1 MSTPK
6 QIPRY
11 SDNERFNHWLTA
23 IAFVLSALS
32 GLALFHPSLFWL
44 TNLFGGGP
52 WTRILHPFIGLVM
65 AIVLVGMMVRFW
77 HHNLMQANDRQWI
90 RQWRDAISNREELL
104 PEVGRYNAGQKMI
117 FWLMVVC
124 ITTLLVTGILFWR
137 PWFAEAFPIVV
148 VRIATL
154 LHAVAATVLILGA
167 IVHIYAA
174 IWVKGS
180 LGGMLRGTVSE
191 KWARKHHPAW
201 LRELTGK

>member
-1 MSTPK
+1 MSTPQ
-6 QIPRY
+6 QIERY
-11 SDNERFNHWLTA
+11 SEHDRFNHWLTA

-32 GLALFHPSLFWL
+32 GLSLFHPSLFWL
-44 TNLFGGGP
+44 TNLFGGGA

-65 AIVLVGMMVRFW
+65 ALMFVGMMVRFW
-77 HHNLMQANDRQWI
+77 HHNAIQANDRQWI
-90 RQWRDAISNREELL
+90 KQWRDAISNREDRL

-137 PWFAEAFPIVV
+137 PWFADALPIIVV
-148 VRIATL
+148 RLATL
-154 LHAVAATVLILGA
+154 LHALAASVLVLGA
-167 IVHIYAA
+167 IVHVYAA

-180 LGGMLRGTVSE
+180 LSGMMRGTVSE

>member
-32 GLALFHPSLFWL
+32 GLALFHPALFWL
-44 TNLFGGGP
+44 SNLFGGGA

-65 AIVLVGMMVRFW
+65 AIVFVGMMVRFW

-137 PWFAEAFPIVV
+137 PWFADAFPIVV

-180 LGGMLRGTVSE
+180 LGGMMRGTVSE

-201 LRELTGK
+201 LREITGK